1 MFSERT
7 RYIFR
12 LLTYLGKKNLSIF
25 QTVEELSEETDIP
38 RPYLGKIVGFL
49 ADENYLETRK
59 GPAGGVSLA
68 DEPENIAIDDLMEDI
83 EEFEHSNNLDDTCC
97 LSKEFSECYI
107 DNTIDRFRETVLD
120 GVTLEDAVDEI
131 N

>member
-7 RYIFR
+7 RYVFR
-12 LLTYLGKKNLSIF
+12 LLTYLGKKNLNIF
-25 QTVEELSEETDIP
+25 QTVEELSEETEIP

-68 DEPENIAIDDLMEDI
+68 EEPNDILIEDLMKDI
-83 EEFEHSNNLDDTCC
+83 GEFEHSEDLDDTCC
-97 LSKEFSECYI
+97 LPEEFAECFI
-107 DNTIDRFRETVLD
+107 ENTIDRFRGTVLD

-131 N
+131 S

>member
-7 RYIFR
+7 RYVFR

-49 ADENYLETRK
+49 AEEDYLETRK

-68 DEPENIAIDDLMEDI
+68 EEPANIEIEDLLKDI
-83 EEFEHSNNLDDTCC
+83 GEFEHSETLDDTCC
-97 LSKEFSECYI
+97 LAEEFQECYI
-107 DNTIDRFRETVLD
+107 ENTIDRFRETVLD
-120 GVTLEDAVDEI
+120 GATLADAVEDI
-131 N
+131 S